1 MAKLDNYM
9 VLDFDTIRPILKYI
23 SVYGCYTAKQ
33 IAEEFDITEYQY
45 KENLLR
51 VFYSLQQFPR
61 FTQHNLA
68 YLPVYLGNLRI
79 HQHFLAF

>member
-1 MAKLDNYM
+1 MEAFHTLCTNRRYDTPELTDAEILVMIISALEWKKHNGRIKLLTDN
-9 VLDFDTIRPILKYI
+9 K
-23 SVYGCYTAKQ
+23 G
-33 IAEEFDITEYQY
+33 
-45 KENLLR
+45 
-51 VFYSLQQFPR
+51 QQFPR